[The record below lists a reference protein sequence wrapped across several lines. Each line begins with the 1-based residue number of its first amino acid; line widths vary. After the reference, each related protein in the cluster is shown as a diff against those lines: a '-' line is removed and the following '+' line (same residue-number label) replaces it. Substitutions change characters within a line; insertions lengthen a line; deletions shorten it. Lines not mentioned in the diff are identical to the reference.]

1 MVGEG
6 DDGYREE
13 VLVWGGGD
21 RSKGHI
27 ISSPDLELVKQQ
39 QLVSTPL

>member
-6 DDGYREE
+6 GDCREE

-21 RSKGHI
+21 GSNGHI
-27 ISSPDLELVKQQ
+27 LSSPDLELVKQQ
-39 QLVSTPL
+39 QLVSAPL

>member
-6 DDGYREE
+6 RDCREE

-21 RSKGHI
+21 GSKGQI
-27 ISSPDLELVKQQ
+27 FFSPDLELVTQQ
-39 QLVSTPL
+39 QLVSAPL

>member
-6 DDGYREE
+6 GDCREE

-21 RSKGHI
+21 GSI
-27 ISSPDLELVKQQ
+27 LSSPDLELVKQQ
-39 QLVSTPL
+39 QLVSAPL